1 MPTEYLDRATALSV
15 GQHWKASEL
24 VAALRKMRYEHAT
37 GRVGRGEYLWSSSSG
52 DAAEVGGGAAW
63 LTLSVHLVHENRVL
77 DVGLQVVAASE
88 GEGVDGVDGGDGSD
102 DGDEMEY
109 GTFDLDL
116 NLDLNLHLELK
127 TIDFH
132 SMFADVHRC
141 SMICIACLVVFMNS
155 H

>member
-52 DAAEVGGGAAW
+52 DAAEVGGGAAG
-63 LTLSVHLVHENRVL
+63 LTLSVHLVHEDRVL
-77 DVGLQVVAASE
+77 DVSLQVVAASE
-88 GEGVDGVDGGDGSD
+88 DEGVDGVDGGDGSD
-102 DGDEMEY
+102 YGDEMEY

-116 NLDLNLHLELK
+116 DLDPGQLGQTRDGASGGSGAGVDGGLTMVVRELQ
-127 TIDFH
+127 
-132 SMFADVHRC
+132 
-141 SMICIACLVVFMNS
+141 
-155 H
+155 